1 MSKSNKKITKYSF
14 EVPIFNQKF
23 KIIIG
28 KNQDVKSLF
37 EQEDVILED
46 FDNAD
51 AACFGI
57 DNLIYLWF
65 EPNPTFSVVV
75 HESAHAVFALIR
87 SRGLDIKDEEVFCY
101 LHEFIVDSILKC
113 VKVTLP
119 TVMDHSNQ
127 K

>member
-1 MSKSNKKITKYSF
+1 MSKSDKKITKYSF
-14 EVPIFNQKF
+14 ETPIFNQKF

-28 KNQDVKSLF
+28 NNREVKSWF
-37 EQEDVILED
+37 EQEDVVLED

-65 EPNPTFSVVV
+65 EPNPTISIIA
-75 HESAHAVFALIR
+75 HESAHAVFALMR

-101 LHEFIVDSILKC
+101 LLEFIIDNVLKC
-113 VKVTLP
+113 LKITLP
-119 TVMDHSNQ
+119 TVMDHTNQ